1 MKKIS
6 QDTYSIPVRIC
17 IILILI
23 IYNTLKQIISQLFH
37 SCMNIMTGL
46 HSNKQQNRKKQKV
59 AVIGGGIAGHS
70 CCFTLS
76 MCPDQFEPILFE
88 TRGT

>member
-1 MKKIS
+1 
-6 QDTYSIPVRIC
+6 
-17 IILILI
+17 
-23 IYNTLKQIISQLFH
+23 
-37 SCMNIMTGL
+37 MNIMTGL

-88 TRGT
+88 TRGM

>member
-6 QDTYSIPVRIC
+6 HDTYSIPVRIC

-23 IYNTLKQIISQLFH
+23 IYNTLKQIISQLLH
-37 SCMNIMTGL
+37 SCMTGL

-88 TRGT
+88 TRGM